1 MGGSLAA
8 SSLAKQVLDVQKSI
22 QLKLEESNA
31 RYKVATD
38 KKRREKIFKEGDM
51 MMVYLRRERSPAGS
65 YNKLKPKK
73 YSSFRIVK
81 KISNNTYV
89 VDLPSDMA
97 ISKTFNV
104 ADLNDYYPTE
114 QLYSNDKRTRSFE
127 EGGTNVGIKV
137 QGKTTNR
144 PNNLACRQNPS
155 SGLSPPSGMST
166 CFSRKSGFYS
176 LLLHCRQHLSVID
189 NSIVY

>member
-1 MGGSLAA
+1 M
-8 SSLAKQVLDVQKSI
+8 V
-22 QLKLEESNA
+22 
-31 RYKVATD
+31 
-38 KKRREKIFKEGDM
+38 
-51 MMVYLRRERSPAGS
+51 MVYLRRERIFAGS

-104 ADLNDYYPTE
+104 ADLYDYYPTE
-114 QLYSNDKRTRSFE
+114 QLYSKDKRTRSFE

-144 PNNLACRQNPS
+144 PNNLAYRQHPS
-155 SGLSPPSGMST
+155 SGLSPPSVDMLFPKVRG
-166 CFSRKSGFYS
+166 
-176 LLLHCRQHLSVID
+176 L
-189 NSIVY
+189 